1 MAEVQVDSEL
11 PLSGVRILDLTQA
24 LAGPFGSRILGDL
37 GAEVIKIEQ
46 PGIGDSSR
54 RFPPYFLEGESAY
67 YLGMNRNKKG
77 LTLNLKSE
85 KGKIIFKQLTQA
97 SDVVFENFRPGVMD
111 KLGLGYKALVEV
123 NPRIIYCAI
132 SGFGNVGPMKDR
144 PAFDGMIQALGGAM
158 SVTGVKGGPP
168 MLMGYPIGDVGG
180 GLYAVEGILAALYAR
195 ERTGRG
201 QEVSVSLLDVQIAL
215 QSHIGQLFLASGNLP
230 EPIGSSHETNVPIGA
245 FQTKDG
251 AYVQISCPIQQFY
264 ENLAQV
270 ISRINGSEG
279 LPEDSRFET
288 PQLRLE
294 HKRDL
299 EDIIA
304 KAFLTKTAAEWIK
317 VLEEAQVPCGKVN
330 NFAEALSHPQVLLRN
345 MVVETRHPK
354 SGTYKMAG
362 NPIKMTQAENEV
374 FNPAPMLGQHD
385 EEILTGILDYSSE
398 EVATL
403 REEGVI

>member
-1 MAEVQVDSEL
+1 MAENKGDAEL
-11 PLSGVRILDLTQA
+11 PLSEVRVLDLTQA

-46 PGIGDSSR
+46 PGVGDSSR

-77 LTLNLKSE
+77 LTVNLKSE
-85 KGKIIFKQLTQA
+85 KGKIIFKQLTRV
-97 SDVVFENFRPGVMD
+97 SDVIFENFRPGVMD

-123 NPRIIYCAI
+123 NPRMIYCAI
-132 SGFGNVGPMKDR
+132 SGFGNEGPMKDQ

-158 SVTGVKGGPP
+158 SVTGVRGGPP
-168 MLMGYPIGDVGG
+168 MLMGYPMGDVGG

-195 ERTGRG
+195 ERTGKG
-201 QEVSVSLLDVQIAL
+201 QEVSISLLDVQIAL
-215 QSHIGQLFLASGNLP
+215 QAHIGQLFLASGILP

-245 FQTKDG
+245 FQAKDDS
-251 AYVQISCPIQQFY
+251 YVQISCPIQQFY
-264 ENLAQV
+264 ENLARV
-270 ISRINGSEG
+270 ISQINGFED
-279 LPEDSRFET
+279 LPGDSRFET
-288 PQLRLE
+288 PQLRLK
-294 HKRDL
+294 HKWEL

-304 KAFLTKTAAEWIK
+304 KAFLTKTTEEWIK

-345 MVVETRHPK
+345 MVVETRHSK
-354 SGTYKMAG
+354 SGIYKMSG
-362 NPIKMTQAENEV
+362 NPIKMTQTENEA
-374 FNPAPMLGQHD
+374 FNPAPLLGEHND
-385 EEILTGILDYSSE
+385 EILTGILDYSSDA
-398 EVATL
+398 VAAL